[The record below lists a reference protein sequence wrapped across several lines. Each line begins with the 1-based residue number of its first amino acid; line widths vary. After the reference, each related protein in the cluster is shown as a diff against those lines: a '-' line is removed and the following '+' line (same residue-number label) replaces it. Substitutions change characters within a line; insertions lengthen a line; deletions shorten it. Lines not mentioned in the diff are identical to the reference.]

1 MAAIQVGRVCVK
13 KKGAD
18 AGEEVTIT
26 KVIDGNFV
34 MVKNAKGRESKCS
47 ILHLEPTSRMA

>member
-1 MAAIQVGRVCVK
+1 MVAIKEGRICVK

-26 KVIDGNFV
+26 KVVDDNFV
-34 MVKNAKGRESKCS
+34 MVKNAKGKESRVS
-47 ILHLEPTSRMA
+47 ILHLEPTSKTA